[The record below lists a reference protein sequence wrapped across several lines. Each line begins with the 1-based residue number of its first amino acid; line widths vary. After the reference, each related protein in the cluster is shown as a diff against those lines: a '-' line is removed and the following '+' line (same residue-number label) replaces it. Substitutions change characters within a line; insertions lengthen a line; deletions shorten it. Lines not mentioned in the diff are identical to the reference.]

1 MGAACRLDDAD
12 RIWRNLRHRG
22 FAVIRLGQQSSI
34 KLRELAVAAKE
45 FFEATP
51 LPWKLAER
59 RTFVDSGGDGLVGY
73 NQPHCA
79 KQVLRIRRGATE
91 AIPAF
96 PVTLRPAALAAF
108 DVVEALALGSWRAVP
123 RELAPSLDELG
134 VVVGP
139 SETLS
144 SSPFDLMY
152 YDNQTD
158 RHNSTPHIDS
168 PGLLTV
174 IPISETP
181 GLAIYDQQLHGWISV
196 EHLYRP
202 LEYCVVMAASSLQL
216 LLHGAVTAATHEVRK
231 HYEPRL
237 SLVYELRP
245 ALHLAARLVLAP
257 PRPFSNSKSQGD
269 GLFDDNPDTCAGHR
283 VRDEDN
289 TATSSMHR

>member
-1 MGAACRLDDAD
+1 MGVACRLDEGD
-12 RIWRNLRHRG
+12 RIWRNLCQRG
-22 FAVIRLGQQSSI
+22 FAVIRLGQQSSVR
-34 KLRELAVAAKE
+34 LRELVGAAKE

-51 LPWKLAER
+51 LPWKLAQK

-79 KQVLRIRRGATE
+79 KQVLRLRRGATE

-96 PVTLRPAALAAF
+96 PATLRPAALAAF
-108 DVVEALALGSWRAVP
+108 DIVEALALGSWRAVP
-123 RELAPSLDELG
+123 RELAPSLEELG
-134 VVVGP
+134 VIVGP
-139 SETLS
+139 SEKLS

-152 YDNQTD
+152 YDNKTD

-174 IPISETP
+174 IPVSETP
-181 GLAIYDQQLHGWISV
+181 GLAIYDQQLQAWISV

-216 LLHGAVTAATHEVRK
+216 LVHGAVTAATHEVRK

-245 ALHLAARLVLAP
+245 ALHLATRLALVC
-257 PRPFSNSKSQGD
+257 PRPFSTNESTGD
-269 GLFDDNPDTCAGHR
+269 GSIDDAPDTRAGNR
-283 VRDEDN
+283 VLEEDN
-289 TATSSMHR
+289 TAASSMHR